1 MDLLLT
7 HAALGVLN
15 RVNPGGGWRRWP
27 PRLAAGRT
35 RNLLGELAPIA
46 ADTSLVRPSR
56 RDERFAD
63 PGWASKPL
71 LRHAM
76 QACPAAAHT
85 AEGTDCRACSL
96 GAGLPNTHGLTW
108 TAEILLWIRRLGFE
122 SLRARRATAPLAVMR
137 QPRLLPVP
145 LISTVTKHR
154 DATRRGRS
162 GP

>member
-1 MDLLLT
+1 MSAETIESAAAPLDLLLT

-27 PRLAAGRT
+27 LRLVAGRT

-76 QACPAAAHT
+76 QACPAAART
-85 AEGTDCRACSL
+85 AEG
-96 GAGLPNTHGLTW
+96 
-108 TAEILLWIRRLGFE
+108 
-122 SLRARRATAPLAVMR
+122 LA
-137 QPRLLPVP
+137 
-145 LISTVTKHR
+145 
-154 DATRRGRS
+154 
-162 GP
+162 